1 MPATHGSV
9 GEKDVFVLLLCF
21 FRCFAMAHDA
31 LICRK
36 PFVSYIHQF
45 LKLPFGGGGSLVE
58 LVLQGLDRFIQWR
71 NAFLQFLE
79 GAADIFG
86 RSEEHTSELQSPC

>member
-1 MPATHGSV
+1 
-9 GEKDVFVLLLCF
+9 
-21 FRCFAMAHDA
+21 MAHDA

-45 LKLPFGGGGSLVE
+45 LKLPFGGGGCLVE
-58 LVLQGLDRFIQWR
+58 LVLQSLDRFIQWGD
-71 NAFLQFLE
+71 ALLQFLE

-86 RSEEHTSELQSPC
+86 AFILRKSVAGPAFLVVGFERDPFLAK